1 MGIPSY
7 FSHVVRRHRQII
19 KLLNNKSNTIDKS
32 SPTIENLYLD
42 SNSMI
47 YDALRVV
54 ENQDTCDFEER
65 LIKAVHE
72 KIHFYIRKICP
83 TKIVF
88 ITFDGVAPM
97 AKLNQQRTRRYK
109 TWYLSELKNKVMSQ
123 ESQQSK
129 WNTSA
134 ITPGTSFME
143 KLSKSIRSIASPS
156 ASARPF
162 IMISTSEKVGEGEH
176 KIFEYIR
183 ANPEYHKDTT
193 TVIYG
198 LDADLIMLS
207 LNHIQYTKQLY
218 LHRETPEFI
227 KSVDSSLDNEVDY
240 LFCIQTLNKAIEME
254 SFLSTTT
261 YNTTPNN
268 TVTPYTG
275 VVGGSTPYTGVVGGS
290 TPYTGVVGGS
300 TPYTGVVGG
309 ATPYTGVVGGSTPYT
324 GVVGGSTPY
333 TGVVGG
339 ATPYVFMCFL
349 LGNDFLPHFP
359 SLNIRTNGI
368 DKLLNAYKLV
378 KCPSFFANTNASSSN
393 ANTSSSNAN
402 TSSSNANTSSNTIV
416 FNWKNI
422 RMWIDVLAK
431 QEHENIKEE
440 YEMRSKYRFPP
451 NNKDDTMEEKYDKLI
466 LNLPLREREIEEYI
480 NPNEVGWE
488 KRYYRTLF
496 GINIDDARRKEIC
509 MNYLEGLEWTMKYY
523 TSGCPDWRWCYKYD
537 YPPLLADLIKYV
549 PYFETTL
556 INPTNTQT
564 YAVSPLVQLSYVLP
578 RASMHL
584 LPDVLHRA
592 LLKTHPEWY
601 MYEQNPLVWAFC
613 KFIWEAHV
621 KLPEIDISDLKKVV
635 EGIIVK

>member
-1 MGIPSY
+1 
-7 FSHVVRRHRQII
+7 
-19 KLLNNKSNTIDKS
+19 
-32 SPTIENLYLD
+32 
-42 SNSMI
+42 MI

-83 TKIVF
+83 TKKVF

-109 TWYLSELKNKVMSQ
+109 TWYLSELKNKVMQQ
-123 ESQQSK
+123 ETQHSN

-143 KLSKSIRSIASPS
+143 KLSKSIRSIASSS

-162 IMISTSEKVGEGEH
+162 IMISTSDEVGEGEH

-240 LFCIQTLNKAIEME
+240 LFCIQTLNRAIEME
-254 SFLSTTT
+254 SFLSTT
-261 YNTTPNN
+261 PNN
-268 TVTPYTG
+268 VGGVGGITPSYTG
-275 VVGGSTPYTGVVGGS
+275 GV
-290 TPYTGVVGGS
+290 
-300 TPYTGVVGG
+300 
-309 ATPYTGVVGGSTPYT
+309 
-324 GVVGGSTPY
+324 
-333 TGVVGG
+333 
-339 ATPYVFMCFL
+339 TPYVFMCFF

-378 KCPSFFANTNASSSN
+378 KCPSFFENVSGSTNASSANVSGSANASNRN
-393 ANTSSSNAN
+393 ANTS
-402 TSSSNANTSSNTIV
+402 II

-451 NNKDDTMEEKYDKLI
+451 SNKDDTMEEKYDKLI

-537 YPPLLADLIKYV
+537 YPPLLTDLIKYV

-578 RASMHL
+578 RASMYL

-601 MYEQNPLVWAFC
+601 IYEQNPLVWAFC

-621 KLPEIDISDLKKVV
+621 KLPEIDINELKKVV
-635 EGIIVK
+635 EGVVVK